1 MYIVFSSGSK
11 MKTMLQ
17 TCSIEQDIENDHTNK
32 IVDAVPFRIETY
44 KYLCQLLVSSVF
56 VGYLNDLYKQA
67 GCGNH

>member
-1 MYIVFSSGSK
+1 

-17 TCSIEQDIENDHTNK
+17 TYSIEQDIENDHTNK

-56 VGYLNDLYKQA
+56 VGYLND
-67 GCGNH
+67 